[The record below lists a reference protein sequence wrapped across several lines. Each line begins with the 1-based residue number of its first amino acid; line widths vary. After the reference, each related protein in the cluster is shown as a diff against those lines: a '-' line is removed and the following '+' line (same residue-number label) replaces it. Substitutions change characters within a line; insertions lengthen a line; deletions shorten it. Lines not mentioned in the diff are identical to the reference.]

1 MWNVCICSENEKK
14 CTLDQA
20 FRVIVEEEIV
30 SILNCYN
37 LSLDKAQI
45 SICKLVYYFNSNFS
59 VRKCLLKT

>member
-30 SILNCYN
+30 STLNCYS
-37 LSLDKAQI
+37 LFLDKAQI
-45 SICKLVYYFNSNFS
+45 SVCKLVY
-59 VRKCLLKT
+59 